1 MNRETKLLL
10 HEVQP
15 RLRGAIPTA
24 VPIVGTDDIDELV
37 QDGIVIAVQIYRRAR
52 KAGKKVTPGNLTYYT
67 LLHLRAGRRSTGFR
81 KSDVHHPA
89 AQLSGH
95 VRLQSLDQPVCED
108 EHGEET
114 LTLHDCLAAPGDDPA
129 TSAAR
134 SLDWASVLDSLDRA
148 KKAILIALVEGTELT
163 MLVRRLGKS
172 RSSLQDHSVPS
183 VSLCNERPKGEQWA
197 AQARMTGVSQAPD
210 REANRKIQLEL
221 AAASAAL

>member
-129 TSAAR
+129 TAAAR
-134 SLDWASVLDSLDRA
+134 SLDWASVPLDRA

-163 MLVRRLGKS
+163 MLVRRLRKS
-172 RSSLQDHSVPS
+172 RSALQDHKVC
-183 VSLCNERPKGEQWA
+183 LGRLIREHLGEDILKQ
-197 AQARMTGVSQAPD
+197 V
-210 REANRKIQLEL
+210 QLEPAWTNTL
-221 AAASAAL
+221 DAIRERLVCRAERRAA